1 MTVQQ
6 VCMDRLPTGQG
17 AQAVIKNMNSYSSM
31 DQRIDSIHASPS
43 DRQIAKEHM
52 RDADFV
58 ADLVCRASENVRSA
72 ERLLRRAVRAAR
84 QVGAI

>member
-1 MTVQQ
+1 
-6 VCMDRLPTGQG
+6 
-17 AQAVIKNMNSYSSM
+17 VIKNMNSYSSM
-31 DQRIDSIHASPS
+31 DQRIDSIHASRS

-58 ADLVCRASENVRSA
+58 ADLVCRTVENLWSA
-72 ERLLRRAVRAAR
+72 EELLSKVVRAAR

>member
-1 MTVQQ
+1 M
-6 VCMDRLPTGQG
+6 
-17 AQAVIKNMNSYSSM
+17 IKNMNSYSSM
-31 DQRIDSIHASPS
+31 DQRIDSIHASRS

>member
-1 MTVQQ
+1 M
-6 VCMDRLPTGQG
+6 
-17 AQAVIKNMNSYSSM
+17 IKNINSYSSM
-31 DQRIDSIHASPS
+31 DQRIDSVRASQS

-52 RDADFV
+52 RDADSV
-58 ADLVCRASENVRSA
+58 ADLVCRAVENVRSA

>member
-1 MTVQQ
+1 
-6 VCMDRLPTGQG
+6 
-17 AQAVIKNMNSYSSM
+17 MNSYSSM
-31 DQRIDSIHASPS
+31 DQRIDSMHASPS